1 MIRLFSHA
9 RSNLIGYI
17 ALFVA
22 LGGTSYAALSLPA
35 GSVGTRQLHNGA
47 VTASKLANG
56 SVTPAKLDGHAL
68 GGSVRHWA
76 QVNGDGTIASS
87 SGHARDNG
95 VARDGDYVIT
105 WSDGFSSRC
114 GAIATP
120 QGGSGLLS
128 PSAGT
133 ANTHIVGQHPTVV
146 WVTTYNAQAK
156 PSPAA
161 FSLAVI
167 C

>member
-1 MIRLFSHA
+1 MIRLLNHA

-22 LGGTSYAALSLPA
+22 LAGTSYAALHAPA
-35 GSVGTRQLHNGA
+35 GSVGTRQLRNGA
-47 VTASKLANG
+47 VTARKLANG
-56 SVTPAKLDGHAL
+56 SVTPAKLDGRTL
-68 GGSVRHWA
+68 GGSVQHWA
-76 QVNGDGTIASS
+76 QVNRDGTIASS
-87 SGHARDNG
+87 SGHARNNG
-95 VARDGDYVIT
+95 VSQDGDYVIT
-105 WSDGFSSRC
+105 WSDSFSSRC

-133 ANTHIVGQHPTVV
+133 ANTRIVGRHPTVV
-146 WVTTYNAQAK
+146 WVTTYNAQGK

>member
-1 MIRLFSHA
+1 MMIRLLNHA
-9 RSNLIGYI
+9 RSNVIGYI

-35 GSVGTRQLHNGA
+35 GSVGTRQLRNGA
-47 VTASKLANG
+47 VTARKLANG
-56 SVTPAKLDGHAL
+56 SITPAKLDGGA
-68 GGSVRHWA
+68 VRHWA
-76 QVNGDGTIASS
+76 QVNADGTIASS
-87 SGHARDNG
+87 SGRAHDNG
-95 VARDGDYVIT
+95 VPQDGDYVIT
-105 WSDGFSSRC
+105 WSDSFSSRC

-120 QGGSGLLS
+120 EGGSGLLS

-133 ANTHIVGQHPTVV
+133 ANTHIVDRHPTVV
-146 WVTTYNAQAK
+146 WVTTYNAQGK